1 MSVAVTTPVPTPTT
15 SAPARRPKLR
25 RQRLS
30 ARVSSAGLN
39 VAVVALTLAWIVPT
53 LGLLINSFR
62 AGGAFN
68 TSGWWT
74 ALAPPFNF
82 TLDSYRAVL
91 GASDLAPSF
100 FNSFMITIPATL
112 IPTAIAAFAAY
123 AFAWMKFWGR
133 NWIFLALVGLLAV
146 PLQLTFIPLLTLAVK
161 LGLNSGNTL
170 PGGLNAGFLA
180 VWIAHTGYGLPF
192 AIYLLANFF
201 RVLPTDLFESAE
213 IDGAGP
219 VTVFFRLVLPLS
231 VPALASLVI
240 FQFLWVWNDLL
251 VALIYVGGT
260 PEVAPLTVTLTNLVG
275 SLGQH
280 REYLTAAAFVSM
292 VVPLIVFFTLQR
304 YFVRGILAGS
314 VKG

>member
-1 MSVAVTTPVPTPTT
+1 MSVATAAPPTAPPVR
-15 SAPARRPKLR
+15 SAPAKLR
-25 RQRLS
+25 WSERIS
-30 ARVSSAGLN
+30 AGVSSAGLN

-62 AGGAFN
+62 QGGAFN

-91 GASDLAPSF
+91 GASSLAPSF

-292 VVPLIVFFTLQR
+292 IVPLIVFFTLQR

>member
-1 MSVAVTTPVPTPTT
+1 MSVATAAPPTSPPVR
-15 SAPARRPKLR
+15 SAPARLR
-25 RQRLS
+25 WSQRIS
-30 ARVSSAGLN
+30 AGVSSAGLN

-62 AGGAFN
+62 QGGAFN

>member
-1 MSVAVTTPVPTPTT
+1 V
-15 SAPARRPKLR
+15 
-25 RQRLS
+25 
-30 ARVSSAGLN
+30 
-39 VAVVALTLAWIVPT
+39 
-53 LGLLINSFR
+53 
-62 AGGAFN
+62 
-68 TSGWWT
+68 
-74 ALAPPFNF
+74 
-82 TLDSYRAVL
+82 
-91 GASDLAPSF
+91 
-100 FNSFMITIPATL
+100 L

>member
-1 MSVAVTTPVPTPTT
+1 MSVATAAPPTTPPVR
-15 SAPARRPKLR
+15 SAAEKARWS
-25 RQRLS
+25 QRIS

-62 AGGAFN
+62 QGGAFN

-74 ALAPPFNF
+74 ALAPPYAF

-180 VWIAHTGYGLPF
+180 IWIAHTGYGLPF
-192 AIYLLANFF
+192 
-201 RVLPTDLFESAE
+201 
-213 IDGAGP
+213 
-219 VTVFFRLVLPLS
+219 
-231 VPALASLVI
+231 
-240 FQFLWVWNDLL
+240 
-251 VALIYVGGT
+251 
-260 PEVAPLTVTLTNLVG
+260 
-275 SLGQH
+275 
-280 REYLTAAAFVSM
+280 
-292 VVPLIVFFTLQR
+292 
-304 YFVRGILAGS
+304 
-314 VKG
+314 